1 MTSGLWYTCP
11 GRPFHMTTANPHTT
25 FEYRDPIHG
34 FINVYPHE
42 REIIDTPHF
51 QRLRRIHQLG
61 LTHYVYHGAEH
72 SRFGH
77 AIGVMHLAGKA
88 VEGIIDRNMQLVQD
102 TLQWAD
108 NRTEHEK
115 RRLVFLARL
124 AGLLHDIGHAPFSHT
139 GESRLFSEGDN
150 HERHGAEIITSSII
164 GNIIDTDQQCQS
176 LGITRN
182 DVADLVVGKAAL
194 AAGFV
199 QELITSPWDVDKMDY
214 LLRDSHYCG
223 VQYGTFDLGRI
234 LNTLTLDGEAE
245 EGSLTLAIE
254 EGGLHALEAFVL
266 ARYYMFT
273 QIYFHDVR
281 RAYDIVLTDFI
292 AELLNDES
300 ALGKYPSG
308 VDNITNYFNWDDNRV
323 LSEAQQRSDSTERN
337 MAWRIINRRHPREVF
352 STEDSPD
359 AGLVRKIEKQ
369 LLEGVRAQFS
379 NLPFWL
385 DRAIDR
391 PDRFRL
397 AEMMVKLPG
406 SSPEWREFR
415 RESRPLQGLDVI
427 GKYRLYSDVRGDVA
441 LEERVRTFCREIL
454 A

>member
-1 MTSGLWYTCP
+1 MASGLWLLLLP
-11 GRPFHMTTANPHTT
+11 VRPFHMTTMNPHTT

-34 FINVYPHE
+34 FIDVYPHE
-42 REIIDTPHF
+42 RQIIDTPEF

-88 VEGIIDRNMQLVQD
+88 VEGIVARNIELVQD
-102 TLQWAD
+102 TLKWAQ
-108 NRTEHEK
+108 NNTEHEK
-115 RRLVFLARL
+115 RKLVFLARL

-139 GESRLFSEGDN
+139 GESKLFSEGDN
-150 HERHGAEIITSSII
+150 HERHGSEIITCSII
-164 GNIIDTDQQCQS
+164 GDIIDTDQQCQDLS
-176 LGITRN
+176 ITRGG
-182 DVADLVVGKAAL
+182 VADLVVGKAAL

-245 EGSLTLAIE
+245 EGSLKLAIE

-281 RAYDIVLTDFI
+281 RAYDLVLIDFI
-292 AELLNDES
+292 SELLNDDN

-308 VDNITNYFNWDDNRV
+308 VDNITNYFKWDDNRV
-323 LSEAQQRSDSTERN
+323 LSEAQRRSDPAERN

-359 AGLVRKIEKQ
+359 AGLVRKY
-369 LLEGVRAQFS
+369 
-379 NLPFWL
+379 
-385 DRAIDR
+385 
-391 PDRFRL
+391 
-397 AEMMVKLPG
+397 
-406 SSPEWREFR
+406 RE
-415 RESRPLQGLDVI
+415 
-427 GKYRLYSDVRGDVA
+427 A
-441 LEERVRTFCREIL
+441 
-454 A
+454 AA